1 MGRFVKLFSTFVL
14 ILAACSDYSL
24 TTHEKETE
32 PPVET
37 PNIEV
42 SPTSLNFGT
51 LNADGEVSLKTITI
65 KNKGSDTLNIS
76 NTDLSTASTVYTLSN
91 LSDNELE
98 PEEEAYI
105 IVMYNPE
112 THSADNNSVIIVSDD
127 PDDGFVSVTLT
138 GDSEA
143 PVINIEPDSYDFENV
158 LVGCD
163 EDLDITISNIGN
175 VDLTISQVDYYVSY
189 PADFSIED
197 YENTYGPMPW
207 VLEPGDSII
216 LEVEYC
222 PSDVDLDS
230 GILEVQSNDPYT
242 PTAEATH
249 GAQGIYSSTYEES
262 HKQEEIDAVDI
273 LFVIDNSCSMNDKQ
287 TQLANNFDTFMNVF
301 DASAIDYQIGFITT
315 DSYRMEGSLIT
326 TATPD
331 PVAEVAQIIDD
342 IGTHGSSSERG
353 LYYSYYA
360 LQTGYDFGPGS
371 DFWRDDAKLVIIYV
385 SDEDDS
391 SSGITPTS
399 IKTYT
404 ISAKGGADYVIAHAV
419 AGDYPG
425 GCTTNGGAQEGLE
438 YYTVVSYL
446 NGTFLSICEDDW
458 GTPLEILAN
467 ESILKSSFTLD
478 RDPVEETIVVVVDG
492 VEEPNWTYDSSTNAI
507 SFAEG
512 YVPAAGVSILISYS
526 PISDCPEDTEDTG
539 V

>member
-1 MGRFVKLFSTFVL
+1 MGRYINLLCTFVL
-14 ILAACSDYSL
+14 CLGACSDYNLKSY
-24 TTHEKETE
+24 KESSAAPIE
-32 PPVET
+32 NPD
-37 PNIEV
+37 IEV
-42 SPTSLNFGT
+42 SPVSIDFGT

-76 NTDLSTASTVYTLSN
+76 STDLSSVSTTYTLSN
-91 LSDNELE
+91 LSNNELE
-98 PEEEAYI
+98 PDEETYI

-112 THSADNNSVIIVSDD
+112 THSADKNSVVIVSDD

-163 EDLDITISNIGN
+163 DDLDITISNIGN
-175 VDLTISQVDYYVSY
+175 VDLTINQIDYYISY

-197 YENTYGPMPW
+197 YEDVYGPLPW
-207 VLEPGDSII
+207 VLAPGDSII
-216 LEVEYC
+216 LEVAYY
-222 PSDVDLDS
+222 PSDVALDS
-230 GILEVQSNDPYT
+230 GILEVQSDDPYT
-242 PTAEATH
+242 PIAEATH
-249 GAQGIYSSTYEES
+249 EAQGVYSSTYEES

-315 DSYRMEGSLIT
+315 DSYHMEGSLIT
-326 TATPD
+326 IATPD

-438 YYTVVSYL
+438 YYTVVTYL

-478 RDPVEETIVVVVDG
+478 RDPVEETITVVVDG
-492 VEEPNWTYDSSTNAI
+492 VEESNWTYDSSTNTI

-512 YVPAAGVSILISYS
+512 HVPASGVSILISYS

>member
-1 MGRFVKLFSTFVL
+1 MGRYINLLCTFVL
-14 ILAACSDYSL
+14 CLGACSDYNLKSY
-24 TTHEKETE
+24 EE
-32 PPVET
+32 PSSTPIEA

-42 SPTSLNFGT
+42 TPPSLNFGT
-51 LNADGEVSLKTITI
+51 LNANGEVSLKTITI
-65 KNKGSDTLNIS
+65 KNKGSDTLNIASADLS
-76 NTDLSTASTVYTLSN
+76 NTSTVYTLSN
-91 LSDNELE
+91 LSDDELE
-98 PEEEAYI
+98 PDEEAYI

-112 THSADNNSVIIVSDD
+112 TYSTDNNSVVITSDD
-127 PDDGFVSVTLT
+127 PEDGFVSVPLV

-143 PVINIEPDSYDFENV
+143 PVISIDPDSYDFENV

-163 EDLDITISNIGN
+163 DDLDVTISNVGN
-175 VDLTISQVDYYVSY
+175 VDLTIDQISYYVTY
-189 PADFSIED
+189 PADFAIEE
-197 YENTYGPMPW
+197 YEDIYGPLPW
-207 VLEPGDSII
+207 ILEPGDNVIV
-216 LEVEYC
+216 EVEYC

-230 GILEVQSNDPYT
+230 GILEVYSNDPYT
-242 PTAEATH
+242 PIASSTQEAE
-249 GAQGIYSSTYEES
+249 GIYSSTYEES
-262 HKQEEIDAVDI
+262 HKQEEIDSVDI

-301 DASAIDYQIGFITT
+301 DASGIDYQIGFITT
-315 DSYRMEGSLIT
+315 DDSDMAGSLIT

-342 IGTHGSSSERG
+342 IGTHGSATERG

-371 DFWRDDAKLVIIYV
+371 DFWRTDAKLVIIYV
-385 SDEDDS
+385 SDEDDF
-391 SSGITPTS
+391 SSGVTPTS

-425 GCTTNGGAQEGLE
+425 GCTANGGAQEGLE
-438 YYTVVSYL
+438 YYTVVTYL

-478 RDPVEETIVVVVDG
+478 RDPVEETIIVVVDG
-492 VEEPNWTYDSSTNAI
+492 VEEPNWTYDASDNAI

-512 YVPAAGVSILISYS
+512 HVPAAGTSILISYS
-526 PISDCPEDTEDTG
+526 PISDCPKDTGDTG